1 MTDESGKV
9 EEPVDGRDDRLFPP
23 AHPATAAPSFQR
35 PSLSKFRNAILGSLL
50 VAAGLVAAA
59 VTILARHTDN
69 YALAAVAA
77 ILSLVSAL
85 LMLIFLV
92 PPLAKSARL
101 EVRRFDFPVVVTS
114 GGGIFLIILMVVGFA
129 AWNTGNNLL
138 FLIFSLLC
146 STLFVGG
153 VAARASLRDLI
164 VSARFPDH
172 IFAGEVAPVIVTL
185 RNAKRFL
192 PSFSI
197 MVEARGPG
205 DPASGS
211 KPKRRARRFR
221 KRQLAYF
228 PYVPHRAAAEQ
239 RVEQTFASRGHVLI
253 NGFELS
259 TRFPFGFF
267 RFRRRLRARN
277 VDIVVYP
284 KPEPIGDELHLL
296 PTYAGR
302 LASVRRG
309 IGQDLFSLRDYQPQD
324 DLRHIDWKA
333 TARSRNLTVRE
344 FTAEDERRITI
355 VLDTRNLAESGG
367 ENFATRFEAG
377 IVQAASLL
385 NHFVAEHAEVRLML
399 GNELGRYGGGLK
411 HLYACLRRLAL
422 VNPEGQVPLEHAS
435 AGSDSGSVKDDNA
448 FDEDYA
454 IVLTTAP
461 PGSIPAH
468 IWRAAHVIH
477 V

>member
-1 MTDESGKV
+1 MKDEVGKNK
-9 EEPVDGRDDRLFPP
+9 R
-23 AHPATAAPSFQR
+23 
-35 PSLSKFRNAILGSLL
+35 SLSSSLQKWRNAILGTLL
-50 VAAGLVAAA
+50 VAAGLAAA
-59 VTILARHTDN
+59 LVTVLARHTDN

-77 ILSLVSAL
+77 VLSLVSAA
-85 LMLIFLV
+85 LMLIFIV
-92 PPLAKSARL
+92 PPLARSARL
-101 EVRRFDFPVVVTS
+101 EVNRFDFPIEVTS
-114 GGGIFLIILMVVGFA
+114 GGGIFLIILTVVGFA

-138 FLIFSLLC
+138 FMIFSLLF

-172 IFAGEVAPVIVTL
+172 IFAGEAAPVIVTL
-185 RNAKRFL
+185 RNAKRLL

-197 MVEARGPG
+197 LIEARGPG
-205 DPASGS
+205 DSANE
-211 KPKRRARRFR
+211 R
-221 KRQLAYF
+221 KRKRLWQRYVKRPLAYF
-228 PYVPHRAAAEQ
+228 TYVPHRAAAEQ
-239 RVEQTFASRGHVLI
+239 RVEQLFVSRGHVLI

-302 LASVRRG
+302 MASVRRG
-309 IGQDLFSLRDYQPQD
+309 MGQDLFSLRDYQPQD

-355 VLDTRNLAESGG
+355 VLDTRDLSEST
-367 ENFATRFEAG
+367 EDNFLQRFEVG

-385 NHFVAEHAEVRLML
+385 KHFIDERAEVRLML
-399 GNELGRYGGGLK
+399 GDDLGRYGGGLK
-411 HLYACLRRLAL
+411 HLYTCLRRLAL
-422 VNPEGQVPLEHAS
+422 VNPQKENGDVELS
-435 AGSDSGSVKDDNA
+435 TSVSDPASVKDDNA

-461 PGSIPAH
+461 PGSIPAR